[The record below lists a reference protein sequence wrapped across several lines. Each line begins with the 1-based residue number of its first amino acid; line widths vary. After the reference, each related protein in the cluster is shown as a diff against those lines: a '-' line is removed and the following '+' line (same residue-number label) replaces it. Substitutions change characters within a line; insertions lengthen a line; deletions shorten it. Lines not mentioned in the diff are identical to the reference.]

1 MRRIAGKLFL
11 FLLTVVFTLTCLPC
25 VGTAE
30 SSGVIREDEIE
41 ALFDAYLTEND
52 LNPDLISVAYEYTA
66 TGERWYHQEDRW
78 YYSASLYKVPLMMLL
93 TEREYLGEL
102 TKDSDINGL
111 PLETVEEEVLVN
123 SNNPVAYSALLY
135 VAQPDVCRKMFC
147 RYADLPEEYYTWD
160 FYGGSYFTAR
170 FMTDV
175 MSTLYRNEE
184 RFPRMTDCLKRAQP
198 GRYFRLKLDGRWEV
212 AQKYGTYQ
220 DEDGTDWNHASG
232 IIYTPHPFIL
242 TVMTKYGGISETILG
257 DLAALFCGYTIRADS
272 RLAAEQLKNAE
283 MTDALSDDTPAGD
296 TLRGTEDIISDLQM
310 SETTEDEDRR
320 MDSSQARP
328 ENQVEYAATDRETLT
343 PLSEAESSGG
353 RLAVIAASL
362 GLELILGLLLIFTR
376 QRHDKRRQRR
386 RK

>member
-25 VGTAE
+25 IGTAE

-52 LNPDLISVAYEYTA
+52 LNPDLVSVAYEYTA

-170 FMTDV
+170 
-175 MSTLYRNEE
+175 YIE
-184 RFPRMTDCLKRAQP
+184 FPV
-198 GRYFRLKLDGRWEV
+198 F
-212 AQKYGTYQ
+212 
-220 DEDGTDWNHASG
+220 
-232 IIYTPHPFIL
+232 
-242 TVMTKYGGISETILG
+242 
-257 DLAALFCGYTIRADS
+257 
-272 RLAAEQLKNAE
+272 
-283 MTDALSDDTPAGD
+283 
-296 TLRGTEDIISDLQM
+296 
-310 SETTEDEDRR
+310 
-320 MDSSQARP
+320 
-328 ENQVEYAATDRETLT
+328 
-343 PLSEAESSGG
+343 
-353 RLAVIAASL
+353 
-362 GLELILGLLLIFTR
+362 LLISSLQNLKILST
-376 QRHDKRRQRR
+376 
-386 RK
+386 

>member
-1 MRRIAGKLFL
+1 MRRNARQFFL
-11 FLLTVVFTLTCLPC
+11 FLLTVCFSVAFIPC
-25 VGTAE
+25 IGAAE
-30 SSGVIREDEIE
+30 NPSVIREKEIE
-41 ALFDAYLTEND
+41 TLFDAYLREND

-198 GRYFRLKLDGRWEV
+198 GHYFRLKLDGRWEV
-212 AQKYGTYQ
+212 AQKYGTFQ

-232 IIYTPHPFIL
+232 IIYTPHPFLL
-242 TVMTKYGGISETILG
+242 TVMTRYGGISENIIG
-257 DLAALFCGYTIRADS
+257 DLAALFCDYTIRADG
-272 RLAAEQLKNAE
+272 RLTELLSDTSAPETLQGSADEARIPLTPAAAENE
-283 MTDALSDDTPAGD
+283 
-296 TLRGTEDIISDLQM
+296 
-310 SETTEDEDRR
+310 SETTEPVQNRSENADGYEV
-320 MDSSQARP
+320 SNP
-328 ENQVEYAATDRETLT
+328 ET
-343 PLSEAESSGG
+343 PTPSSEAESFRG
-353 RLAVIAASL
+353 RQTVIALAL
-362 GLELILGLLLIFTR
+362 GIELVLAILLVAL
-376 QRHDKRRQRR
+376 RR
-386 RK
+386 RHRRHRRHR

>member
-25 VGTAE
+25 IGTAE

-160 FYGGSYFTAR
+160 YYGGSYFTAR

-198 GRYFRLKLDGRWEV
+198 GHYFRLKLDGRWEA

-242 TVMTKYGGISETILG
+242 TVMTKYGGISENIIG
-257 DLAALFCGYTIRADS
+257 DLAALFCDYTIRADG
-272 RLAAEQLKNAE
+272 RLS
-283 MTDALSDDTPAGD
+283 ALSSDTSAPETPQGSVDASRVPMVPA
-296 TLRGTEDIISDLQM
+296 SA
-310 SETTEDEDRR
+310 EDEIRTTKAVQDRS
-320 MDSSQARP
+320 DIADGYEVSNP
-328 ENQVEYAATDRETLT
+328 ETLT
-343 PLSEAESSGG
+343 PSGEADSFRG
-353 RLAVIAASL
+353 RQTVIAAAL
-362 GLELILGLLLIFTR
+362 GIELVLAILLVAL
-376 QRHDKRRQRR
+376 RR
-386 RK
+386 RHRRHRRHR